1 MQISNENGRLKGSY
15 TPKDLAWMRG
25 IEVPALAVAIAMK
38 EADDSAEKF
47 GETMRFAMEG
57 YIYSQTTKGKMLWL
71 YVVGELIEEGFD
83 DWQIKVVLMIYECN
97 KIIRFANSADKKAF
111 REFMRIKGVPMREE
125 IIAAWEHHCTEEA
138 N

>member
-47 GETMRFAMEG
+47 GETMRFA
-57 YIYSQTTKGKMLWL
+57 
-71 YVVGELIEEGFD
+71 
-83 DWQIKVVLMIYECN
+83 
-97 KIIRFANSADKKAF
+97 NSADKKAF
-111 REFMRIKGVPMREE
+111 RKFMRIKGVPMREE